1 MRTQEQIDNIKKN
14 FSDPYIVENFIT
26 ENDVLYLINLFDNST
41 PNQPKV
47 YKNTGPVTLDISN
60 YLNDPIV
67 NNIINRLK
75 LAIGDF
81 DITAGTYLR
90 SGRNSS
96 DVPTPNI
103 YLVALTFSPISCHG

>member
-47 YKNTGPVTLDISN
+47 YKNTGSVTLDISN
-60 YLNDPIV
+60 YLKTHFLTNHLRQ
-67 NNIINRLK
+67 INLK
-75 LAIGDF
+75 F
-81 DITAGTYLR
+81 
-90 SGRNSS
+90 
-96 DVPTPNI
+96 
-103 YLVALTFSPISCHG
+103 